1 MSFIKL
7 IITDNLIS
15 CDKSDICKLVIRIV
29 DDRLLHRLSNIF
41 TFIFD
46 NDETILSQR
55 FMKKIVWLKC
65 FVASLTNRFLQ
76 FHNVFYIHN
85 IVIILIKFILFKINF
100 LFCLCDIFCVSEII
114 IDFFIV
120 DFLKFLIFF
129 LLIQQCFFFIICV
142 IDSRTIWLIWLI

>member
-1 MSFIKL
+1 VSFIKF
-7 IITDNLIS
+7 IITDDLIS

-46 NDETILSQR
+46 NDETILSQM

-76 FHNVFYIHN
+76 FHNVFHIHN